1 MLILI
6 YLFLLLWNLFVFI
19 LYGVDKSR
27 AQKNQWRIS
36 EKTLLLTAFFFGGF
50 GAFLGGKIM
59 HHKTKKWYFRVV
71 WYLGM
76 LMVLALIGMIFY
88 SFPSV

>member
-19 LYGVDKSR
+19 LYSVDKSR

-88 SFPSV
+88 SFSSV